1 MLTENIIQPSQ
12 LLSQLLGVGKL
23 KHKVVIFPNRGEK
36 VVNTLAERLKSAR
49 EKLGLS
55 QAQLAEMVGLS
66 QQSVAKIENGDTL
79 QPRKIK
85 EIAKALQVSQKWL
98 LLGVEENGKLSSYV
112 IEEAEEARLD
122 PSVFANIPVLDVE
135 LSAGNGCEAE
145 IVESVVDSFP
155 LRRFDLRKSGVSPS
169 NARIVQI
176 WGNSLLPVLNNG
188 DYVAVDLSQSK
199 PIRDGDL
206 YAIRDGVLL
215 RVKVLINQPDGGLIL
230 RSFNKEE
237 YPDEVLSFDERRAR
251 IHVIGRVFWSSRSW

>member
-1 MLTENIIQPSQ
+1 M
-12 LLSQLLGVGKL
+12 
-23 KHKVVIFPNRGEK
+23 
-36 VVNTLAERLKSAR
+36 
-49 EKLGLS
+49 
-55 QAQLAEMVGLS
+55 
-66 QQSVAKIENGDTL
+66 
-79 QPRKIK
+79 
-85 EIAKALQVSQKWL
+85 
-98 LLGVEENGKLSSYV
+98 
-112 IEEAEEARLD
+112 
-122 PSVFANIPVLDVE
+122 FADIPVLDIE

-145 IVESVVDSFP
+145 IIESVVDSFP
-155 LRRFDLRKSGVSPS
+155 LRRIDLRKAGVSPS

-188 DYVAVDLSQSK
+188 DYVAVDMSQSR

-237 YPDEVLSFDERRAR
+237 YPDEVLNFDERRAR

>member
-1 MLTENIIQPSQ
+1 MVKLLTENIIQPSQ

-23 KHKVVIFPNRGEK
+23 KHKVVVFPNTGEK

-49 EKLGLS
+49 EKMGLS

-98 LLGVEENGKLSSYV
+98 LLGVEENGKLSNYV

-122 PSVFANIPVLDVE
+122 PSVFADIPVLDVE

-188 DYVAVDLSQSK
+188 DYVAVDLSQSR

-206 YAIRDGVLL
+206 YAI
-215 RVKVLINQPDGGLIL
+215 
-230 RSFNKEE
+230 
-237 YPDEVLSFDERRAR
+237 
-251 IHVIGRVFWSSRSW
+251 

>member
-1 MLTENIIQPSQ
+1 MAPLIIQPKQ
-12 LLSQLLGVGKL
+12 LLPQLLGVGKL
-23 KHKVVIFPNRGEK
+23 KHKVVISPNTGGK
-36 VVNTLAERLKSAR
+36 VVNTLAERLKIAR
-49 EKLGLS
+49 EKKGMS
-55 QAQLAEMVGLS
+55 QAQLAELIGLS

-85 EIAKALQVSQKWL
+85 DIAKALDVSQKWL
-98 LLGVEENGKLSSYV
+98 QLGIEENGSISDFVVEEL
-112 IEEAEEARLD
+112 EEAKLD
-122 PSVFANIPVLDVE
+122 PEVFANIPVLDVE
-135 LSAGNGCEAE
+135 FSAGNGCEAE

-155 LRRFDLRKSGVSPS
+155 LRRFDLRKAGVSPA
-169 NARIVQI
+169 NARIVKI

-188 DYVAVDLSQSK
+188 DHVAIDMSQSK

-206 YAIRDGVLL
+206 YAVRDGVLL

-237 YPDEVLSFDERRAR
+237 YPDEVLNFDERRAR